1 METEPKTD
9 LKSTQNVCIVYRPD
23 KKEAL
28 SLAREL
34 ADWFTDKQI
43 KVYSHPQQKI
53 RSKIPA
59 IGRDHP
65 LESMDLI
72 VVLGGDGTYL
82 EAVRMLDGCQTPILG
97 VNLGSLGFLTQTR
110 SDNLYPILNMAL
122 QNKMEMRPRTMLQIK
137 VRKSG
142 RIRKNI
148 CALND
153 VVIERGP
160 TTQLIGI
167 SLYSNKQL
175 ACHIK
180 ADGVIT
186 ASPTGSTA
194 YNLAAGGPILH
205 PFVAAFV
212 VTPIAPH
219 SLTSRPLLFPDDQ
232 CLSYQIDEGQKAQ
245 LNVDGQI
252 LTEVTSKDEVTIQ
265 KSAHTHQVLRQ
276 PSHNYFQLLRE
287 KLRFGERD

>member
-1 METEPKTD
+1 M
-9 LKSTQNVCIVYRPD
+9 YRPG

-28 SLAREL
+28 FFAREL
-34 ADWFTDKQI
+34 ADWLTDKNIQ
-43 KVYSHPQQKI
+43 VYSHPEQKI
-53 RSKIPA
+53 YPKIQRADRSHSLKA
-59 IGRDHP
+59 
-65 LESMDLI
+65 MDLI

-82 EAVRMLDGCQTPILG
+82 EAVRRLDGCPTPILG
-97 VNLGSLGFLTQTR
+97 INLGSLGFLTQTR
-110 SDNLYPILNMAL
+110 CEDLYTAVDMAL
-122 QNKMEMRPRTMLQIK
+122 KNKMEMRPRTMLQVK
-137 VRKSG
+137 VKRSG
-142 RIRKNI
+142 RLRKKL

-160 TTQLIGI
+160 TAQLIGM
-167 SLYSNKQL
+167 SLYSDKQL
-175 ACHIK
+175 VCHIK
-180 ADGVIT
+180 ADGLVI

-232 CLSYQIDEGQKAQ
+232 KLSYRIDERQKAQ
-245 LNVDGQI
+245 LNVDGQV
-252 LTEVTSKDEVTIQ
+252 LTEVTSEDEMIIQ
-265 KSAHTHQVLRQ
+265 KSNHVHPVLRR